1 MSYAGPGQ
9 VDDTLA
15 CDVDLDD
22 RCACSLHLPRHVELL
37 AEGAENCR
45 RDDEDD
51 GDTES
56 DHLHGSGE
64 ARDPE
69 VYRATR
75 PDAWIFR

>member
-15 CDVDLDD
+15 CDVDLGD
-22 RCACSLHLPRHVELL
+22 RCACSLHLPRHVELHE
-37 AEGAENCR
+37 EGTEDCSS
-45 RDDEDD
+45 DDEDN